1 MHGLQTIVFL
11 NANNREA
18 AAQANARDPGH
29 NETRRADADLAAAVQ
44 RVTELLDAAA
54 PAATEAEPSAAFP
67 APVLAFGAD
76 FSFQAH
82 GTEGW
87 LLPISS
93 RGREIASRMFPD
105 GFRRYGLHY
114 ILDLE
119 AERDDAILQS
129 IFATYE

>member
-18 AAQANARDPGH
+18 VSQTNARDPGH
-29 NETRRADADLAAAVQ
+29 SETRRAEAELAAAVQ
-44 RVTELLDAAA
+44 RVTELLDAA
-54 PAATEAEPSAAFP
+54 TTEKEAEPSTAFP
-67 APVLAFGAD
+67 APVLAFGSD

-82 GTEGW
+82 GDEGW
-87 LLPISS
+87 LLPISG

-119 AERDDAILQS
+119 ADRDDAILQS